1 MDKEN
6 LSLEFES
13 LLMQAGQEAFRRRI
27 AALPAEET
35 LCAQYGG
42 FSALDQRIHDT
53 WARICKQQDKTL
65 PHVPWR
71 VLKRIALVAALLA
84 ALFIGTL
91 SVSAELRATLKN
103 VLVQWNERNMDI
115 RYEIEGRPLDAL
127 PEGYG
132 PHYIPEGFIFAEES
146 SYEDTGAFQ
155 KFYRDQ
161 DGYHMMISVRIAENA
176 SLVSTDSEHT
186 NYEKI
191 DYGEGDAYLG
201 TFENGDGYVMYWYAE
216 GIEHE
221 LYINAYLTR
230 EEVFMIADNIY

>member
-42 FSALDQRIHDT
+42 FSALDRRIHDT

-132 PHYIPEGFIFAEES
+132 PHYIPEGFVLVEEES
-146 SYEDTGAFQ
+146 YQDTTVIQNYYEDEN
-155 KFYRDQ
+155 D
-161 DGYHMMISVRIAENA
+161 YHILIDAHIAEN
-176 SLVSTDSEHT
+176 SSMVSSDTEHT
-186 NYEKI
+186 TFEKI
-191 DYGEGDAYLG
+191 TYGEGDAYLG
-201 TFENGDGYVMYWYAE
+201 TFENGDGYMMYWYAG
-216 GIEHE
+216 GIEHG
-221 LYINAYLTR
+221 LYINAYLPR
-230 EEVFMIADNIY
+230 EEVFMIADQIY